1 MADKK
6 LYTVTLQL
14 PDGTRKYF
22 RGKTQKEAEKKRD
35 AAKIKVGMGVDI
47 TCKVTFS
54 ELADMWFDLYK
65 KGKLHKRSE
74 ETITNT
80 LTRYIIPVLGNMQ
93 VVDVKPI
100 HIQQLMSSVKDYSK
114 STQKKV
120 LQYTR
125 AIFEVAVENGMIPR
139 TPVSKSI
146 KAGGA
151 DPCEKVPLTEAQ
163 SAALLKAVEGTRA
176 HLLVSVLL
184 ASGIRIG
191 EALGL
196 MWSDID
202 FEEGTITVNRSIV
215 YPEENRLGEINTE
228 MKTENARRTIPVPW
242 SVIEELRKEQAASG
256 SLWVFHKQDGSHHSY
271 DSYRNVWALIDRR
284 TIEKRKDNQREL
296 VTRTLD
302 FKVHPHLLRHTR
314 ITRWFEQGLDIK
326 EVQYLAGHATVD
338 ITLEVYTHYMNKE
351 RRKQT
356 ADKIRAAM

>member
-6 LYTVTLQL
+6 LYTVTLTL

-22 RGKTQKEAEKKRD
+22 RGKTKKEAERKRTE
-35 AAKIKVGMGVDI
+35 ARMKIGMGVDI
-47 TCKVTFS
+47 SCKLTFA
-54 ELADMWFDLYK
+54 ELADTWFDLYK
-65 KGKLHKRSE
+65 KGQLHKRSE

-80 LTRYIIPVLGNMQ
+80 LTRYILPILGRMK

-125 AIFEVAVENGMIPR
+125 AIFEVAVENGMIAR

-151 DPCEKVPLTEAQ
+151 DPVEKVPLSKKQADD
-163 SAALLKAVEGTRA
+163 LVKAVEGTRA
-176 HLLVSVLL
+176 HLLVLVLL
-184 ASGIRIG
+184 NAGLRIG

-196 MWSDID
+196 MWSDVD
-202 FEEGTITVNRSIV
+202 FTKGSITVNRSIV
-215 YPEENRLGEINTE
+215 YPEDNRRGEINTE
-228 MKTENARRTIPVPW
+228 MKTDSAHRTIPLPW
-242 SVIEELRKEQAASG
+242 PVVDELRKAQQQSG
-256 SLWVFHKQDGSHHSY
+256 SMWVFSKSDGDYLSY
-271 DSYRNVWALIDRR
+271 NSFRNLWGIVDRR
-284 TIEKRKDNQREL
+284 CTTKRKVNGREF

-302 FKVHPHLLRHTR
+302 FSVHPHLLRHTC

-326 EVQYLAGHATVD
+326 EIQRLAGHATVE
-338 ITLEVYTHYMNKE
+338 ITLAIYTHYLEQERAKE
-351 RRKQT
+351 T
-356 ADKIRAAM
+356 AEKIRAAV